1 MPNTRAWLIL
11 ALGFLVLAGGLAAW
25 HWSRTASRPVAYSGT
40 TVTSGT
46 ARVGGPFELIDQN
59 GETRTDGDFRGRYM
73 LINFGYT
80 YCPDICPTSLL
91 TMSHGL
97 ELLAEQAPEAA
108 KQVVPVFITV
118 DPERDTVEA
127 LAAYAPSFHPDLVAL
142 TGTAEEIAA
151 AAKAYRVY
159 NAKAEDEASG
169 TYLMDHSSFMYLIG
183 PDGAY
188 RTHFGHT
195 APSEEIAEGL
205 ERHIGG

>member
-1 MPNTRAWLIL
+1 MTPVRIRIGVLAVL
-11 ALGFLVLAGGLAAW
+11 ALLVLASGWLAW
-25 HWSRTASRPVAYSGT
+25 QKLRPPLTVGPTT
-40 TVTSGT
+40 TVGT
-46 ARVGGPFELIDQN
+46 VAVGGPFALTDQT
-59 GETRTDGDFRGRYM
+59 GARRSDADYRGRYM
-73 LINFGYT
+73 LIYFGYT

-159 NAKAEDEASG
+159 YAKAEDEASG
-169 TYLMDHSSFMYLIG
+169 TYLMDHSSFIYLIG